1 VEFTL
6 LGGAVLAVAATG
18 GALWFEGR
26 RTNPPGSTRR
36 LADAALAA
44 GLAGLLAGRLASMLA
59 GGTNPLTH
67 PADIVIVRSGV
78 DTGFAALAALLVL
91 VLYGRHDPW
100 GTVDG
105 LGPAALAGLAG
116 WHLSGVFRDAWLG
129 TPSGLPWAFAQP
141 GSAVTRHPV
150 EIYAAL
156 ALLIGAAALHLWKR
170 RSARTGMVGAAA
182 LLVASGVR
190 LATEPLRIGLGTGP
204 EWWYAAGVVVGMAL
218 AVWRWRAGRRSA
230 PGDDVVATPP
240 HSG

>member
-1 VEFTL
+1 MEFTL

-44 GLAGLLAGRLASMLA
+44 GLAGLLAGRLASMVA

-67 PADIVIVRSGV
+67 PADIIIVRSGV

-141 GSAVTRHPV
+141 GSSVTRHPV
-150 EIYAAL
+150 AVYAAL
-156 ALLIGAAALHLWKR
+156 ALLLGALALHLWKR
-170 RSARTGMVGAAA
+170 RSPRPGVVGAAA
-182 LLVASGVR
+182 LLIAAGVR
-190 LATEPLRIGLGTGP
+190 LGTEPLRLGLGTGP
-204 EWWYAAGVVVGMAL
+204 EWWYAAGVVAGLVVLGWGFA
-218 AVWRWRAGRRSA
+218 RARPRE
-230 PGDDVVATPP
+230 P
-240 HSG
+240 